1 MPRCTPEEPFPPP
14 AMSTKPS
21 SPSAA
26 GQRSRS
32 GWLSIIGAGVL
43 MLVYGVSPVDLV
55 PDLLPVA
62 GLLDDAA
69 LAIVALGYMIYR
81 YRRMKG

>member
-1 MPRCTPEEPFPPP
+1 MKTTKQDNISP
-14 AMSTKPS
+14 AAT
-21 SPSAA
+21 A
-26 GQRSRS
+26 GHRSRS

-55 PDLLPVA
+55 PDLVPVA

-69 LAIVALGYMIYR
+69 LTMVALGYMIYR
-81 YRRMKG
+81 YRNMKS

>member
-1 MPRCTPEEPFPPP
+1 
-14 AMSTKPS
+14 MSTKPS

-26 GQRSRS
+26 GQRSRA

-55 PDLLPVA
+55 PDMLPVA